1 MYLVKKLEP
10 LVKSKVIVFVKTP
23 LKLRKFIGLVL
34 YWLAYGANANII
46 VNKFNVEVFIMHKY
60 VDIIVDT
67 LIYGN
72 KFFNQYI
79 LYFIVCTYLGSQIGF
94 FMHVA
99 YPMFM
104 PPLMGHIFHFPKSQ
118 ISMLL

>member
-1 MYLVKKLEP
+1 MRLMQTLLSINSMLEF
-10 LVKSKVIVFVKTP
+10 FV
-23 LKLRKFIGLVL
+23 
-34 YWLAYGANANII
+34 
-46 VNKFNVEVFIMHKY
+46 MQKY
-60 VDIIVDT
+60 VDIIVDN
-67 LIYGN
+67 LIFGE
-72 KFFNQYI
+72 KLFNQYI
-79 LYFIVCTYLGSQIGF
+79 LYFIMCAYLRSKMGF